1 MSYMDR
7 KNIIEGFFDLF
18 KKLPKDVKRLKLNTF
33 EKQLYNSRNR
43 GFSAFWGR
51 TKTISRQVKERKY

>member
-33 EKQLYNSRNR
+33 EKQLY
-43 GFSAFWGR
+43 
-51 TKTISRQVKERKY
+51 KTDPEFKKSKNPSDNTFFLSIYDMM